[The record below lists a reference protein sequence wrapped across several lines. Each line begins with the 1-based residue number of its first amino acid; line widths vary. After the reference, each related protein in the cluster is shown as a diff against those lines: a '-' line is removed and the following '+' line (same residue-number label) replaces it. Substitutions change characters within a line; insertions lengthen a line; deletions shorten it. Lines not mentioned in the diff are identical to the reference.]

1 VRRQISRFGG
11 REVKTIGDSFLA
23 TFDAPSHGLRC
34 AQAMVKE
41 VEALGLQIRCGLH
54 TGECELMGDDVG
66 GMAVHIAARVAAL
79 AVPGEVLASG
89 TVYGTVVGAGV
100 RFKDRGTHQLRDVP
114 GRWPLF
120 AVL

>member
-1 VRRQISRFGG
+1 VRI
-11 REVKTIGDSFLA
+11 
-23 TFDAPSHGLRC
+23 
-34 AQAMVKE
+34 
-41 VEALGLQIRCGLH
+41 GLH
-54 TGECELMGDDVG
+54 TGECEVLGDDVG

-79 AVPGEVLASG
+79 AEPGEVLASG

-100 RFKDRGTHQLRDVP
+100 RFKDRGTHRLRDVP